1 MNNLKEEKELFF
13 KEVQFSQES
22 KQAIFNR
29 FHKKRTFK
37 WLHIGIPMAFVMIL
51 FFVLNSFDKDNPPFE
66 ESMVSNAL
74 TPEGAVQLMYDE
86 QDEADQSVR
95 KLLHKYS
102 AIYQEDDALL
112 LYEVTQEEFSY
123 LVIYYVQKEGEFWQV
138 KSGGSIDGNN
148 AERTS
153 DFSILFIP
161 EEGQYIYVGIIRD
174 EIERATIEINGEHVT
189 YLFDRGGYNLWI
201 GKAQDQNA
209 TVMAYKEN
217 GISRLFESLYIM
229 NMGSE
234 YGLPIVSGSLSQ
246 TVFDNQSDAMISSLE
261 TYMTYP
267 LLLEKN
273 EDMYNGNV
281 VVIQDEGHER
291 LVRIKG
297 VAGDTIDVKNGSVI
311 VNGHL
316 YPYDVYFAQEY
327 GDYHVDYTKE
337 EHRTYHVAADEY
349 FVQSDN
355 WASSDFYEGVIKKE
369 QIIGVVTGY
378 ALSHVTPDWT
388 NEELELYNNYQ
399 QSKQDNLLVGA
410 SEKTVL
416 RLYLLALTKRD
427 YETAYALFDEKS
439 TLRTFQDWQ
448 LFMDNILTDE
458 MVQRFILDARRI
470 NDSEVNK
477 QNDILSILYK
487 HPYGTSKTLGKL
499 TLVNGIYKVYYDQVT
514 DISNYN

>member
-13 KEVQFSQES
+13 KEVQFSPES

-29 FHKKRTFK
+29 LQKKRIFK
-37 WLHIGIPMAFVMIL
+37 WPHIGIPLALFAIL
-51 FFVLNSFDKDNPPFE
+51 FLAFHLFNKEIPSLE

-95 KLLHKYS
+95 KLLPKYS
-102 AIYQEDDALL
+102 AIYQENDALL
-112 LYEVTQEEFSY
+112 LYEVTHEEFSY

-138 KSGGSIDGNN
+138 KSGSSIAENN
-148 AERTS
+148 ADRTS
-153 DFSILFIP
+153 DFSILYVP
-161 EEGQYIYVGIIRD
+161 EAGQYMYVGILD
-174 EIERATIEINGEHVT
+174 EELEHATIEINGEPVT
-189 YLFDRGGYNLWI
+189 YLFDRDGYNLWI
-201 GKAQDQNA
+201 GKVQDKNA
-209 TVMAYKEN
+209 TVIAHKED
-217 GISRLFESLYIM
+217 GISRLFESLVHLTM
-229 NMGSE
+229 VSE
-234 YGLPIVSGSLSQ
+234 ELPIVSGLLSQ
-246 TVFDNQSDAMISSLE
+246 TVFDNQSDAMVSTLE

-267 LLLEKN
+267 LLLQKN
-273 EDMYNGNV
+273 EDMYNGNA
-281 VVIQDEGHER
+281 VVIQDGGQER

-297 VAGDTIDVKNGSVI
+297 VAGDTIDVKNGSVL

-327 GDYHVDYTKE
+327 GDLHVDYTKE
-337 EHRTYHVAADEY
+337 EHRTYYVAANEY

-355 WASSDFYEGVIKKE
+355 WASNDFYEGIIQKE

-399 QSKQDNLLVGA
+399 QNKQDNLLVGA

-439 TLRTFQDWQ
+439 TLRTFEDWR
-448 LFMDNILTDE
+448 LFMENILTDE
-458 MVQRFILDARRI
+458 MLQRYVLDALRV
-470 NDSEVNK
+470 DDADTMQ
-477 QNDILSILYK
+477 QNGILSILYK
-487 HPYGTSKTLGKL
+487 NPYGRNKTLGKL
-499 TLVNGIYKVYYDQVT
+499 TFVNGIYKVYYDQVT